1 MANAIELVTDHR
13 EPINWVAEG
22 LLRRGLHG
30 LAAGSSVGKSTLL
43 RDLIT
48 SAVLGEPLFGLYP
61 VPRPV
66 TVLYCVTEEEKADVA
81 RELERQFLARGAE
94 LSPNLHVYTEFPAA
108 DGGGLAELGNLI
120 EDLAAELVIMD
131 MFTDFVPIS
140 GRYNGA
146 RPIIKAWN
154 DRVKAWNVCMIG
166 TLHTDRVGI
175 PMRGPWL
182 KHILGSVGGP
192 GAMTVRMGLAR
203 DDSGTLLRVTGKG
216 VEDHD
221 MPLTFDPETHRF
233 RAADAPADSLST
245 AGLTMKRRLILD
257 AVALAGPDGITAPVL
272 VHRVRQLAEERRA
285 PIDLDMVTYDN
296 LRQVLYKMTESPSV
310 PLTRR
315 DGRYYTEGA

>member
-48 SAVLGEPLFGLYP
+48 SAVLGEPIFGIYP
-61 VPRPV
+61 VPHPM

-81 RELERQFLARGAE
+81 RELGRQFLARGAE
-94 LSPNLHVYTEFPAA
+94 LSPNLHTYTEFPAA
-108 DGGGLAELGNLI
+108 DGGGLAELTNLI
-120 EDLAAELVIMD
+120 EDLAPELVIMD

-154 DRVKAWNVCMIG
+154 DRIKRWDVCMIG

-175 PMRGPWL
+175 PMRGAWM

-203 DDSGTLLRVTGKG
+203 DENGTLLRVTGKG

-221 MPLTFDPETHRF
+221 TPLTFDPETHRF
-233 RAADAPADSLST
+233 RASDAPKDSLST

-257 AVALAGPDGITAPVL
+257 AVQLAMPDGITAPLL
-272 VHRVRQLAEERRA
+272 VHRVRQLAEERQA
-285 PIDLDMVTYDN
+285 PIDYELVTYDN
-296 LRQVLYKMTESPSV
+296 LRQVLYAMRDNAVV
-310 PLTRR
+310 PLVQR
-315 DGRYYTEGA
+315 DGRYYIDG